1 MRTIGLFGTFFL
13 SGSLSVAS
21 SLAVYQDSTFYSFSP
36 PNTFIGFTQ
45 GVEAKCEGTML
56 QVEAKSDCPKAQR
69 LCGLLTS
76 LEEKKEDL
84 QELETNTNILNQ
96 LILLPRPASFDAS
109 ASIGSAKTLS
119 GEQSRLRVGQK
130 QLSEEILIAQGAFEQ
145 QAPSMQAQYISPS
158 CAKEVEL
165 RIPYGYVTFSSE
177 YEAKLENEKEV
188 SVTQYLKIS
197 NKSGID
203 IKADTALFYYR
214 SATQTVHPIDFNPWI
229 VSKYEP
235 ESQVAYESATA
246 EEVSVAAPMSK
257 EKKLGAA
264 LFSTPQAS
272 YEDAREYK
280 INALDLPST
289 GVPLVVPV
297 LSWKAPLECQI
308 LAYPY
313 ENTKAFQVCSF
324 TPKHQIDTHQW
335 KVKSNERIINESARG
350 EYKKDK
356 YDLYTKVEEDIQ
368 ITRKPIVN
376 KEGEEGIFGGTIHK
390 KDGFTL
396 EIVNK
401 SDKPKTLKL
410 IERIP
415 SSTTEEIHSKLLSVK
430 AETKIDYTLL
440 DEGKIEI
447 NLTLA
452 ARETKKI
459 EVLFEL
465 SYDKDVKVSY

>member
-1 MRTIGLFGTFFL
+1 MRPIPFFNL
-13 SGSLSVAS
+13 LLLCGSMSYAS
-21 SLAVYQDSTFYSFSP
+21 SLAVFQDSTFYTFSSQ
-36 PNTFIGFTQ
+36 NTFIGFTQ
-45 GVEAKCEGTML
+45 GVEAKCEGTTL
-56 QVEAKSDCPKAQR
+56 EVEAKNTCPEEER
-69 LCGLLTS
+69 LCQLFTS
-76 LEEKKEDL
+76 LEQKKEDL
-84 QELETNTNILNQ
+84 QEVQTNINILNQ
-96 LILLPRPASFDAS
+96 LILLPRPSAVDAS
-109 ASIGSAKTLS
+109 LSIESAKTLS
-119 GEQSRLRVGQK
+119 REQSRLQVEQK
-130 QLSEEILIAQGAFEQ
+130 QLGEEILIAQGVFEQ
-145 QAPSMQAQYISPS
+145 QAPSMQTQYITSS
-158 CAKEVEL
+158 CVKEVEL
-165 RIPYGYVTFSSE
+165 QIPYGYVTFSNK

-188 SVTQYLKIS
+188 SVTQYLKII

-203 IKADTALFYYR
+203 IKADMALFYYR
-214 SATQTVHPIDFNPWI
+214 LANQTVQPIDFNPWI

-235 ESQVAYESATA
+235 RVKAVYTEAMV
-246 EEVSVAAPMSK
+246 APMVADQSVSAK
-257 EKKLGAA
+257 RH
-264 LFSTPQAS
+264 PVPHAS

-289 GVPLVVPV
+289 GVPLIVPV
-297 LSWKAPLECQI
+297 LSWKAPLVCQI

-324 TPKHQIDTHQW
+324 TPKYQIDTYEW
-335 KVKSNERIINESARG
+335 KVKSNDKIINENARG

-368 ITRKPIVN
+368 IERKPIVN

-430 AETKIDYTLL
+430 SETKVDYTLL
-440 DEGKIEI
+440 EEGKIEI

-452 ARETKKI
+452 AHETKKI

>member
-1 MRTIGLFGTFFL
+1 MRPIGLFGTFFL

-21 SLAVYQDSTFYSFSP
+21 SLAVFQDSTFYSFSP
-36 PNTFIGFTQ
+36 QNTFIGFTQ

-56 QVEAKSDCPKAQR
+56 QVEAKSDCPKVER
-69 LCGLLTS
+69 LCGILTS

-84 QELETNTNILNQ
+84 QELEANTHILNQ
-96 LILLPRPASFDAS
+96 LILLPRPSSLDAS
-109 ASIGSAKTLS
+109 ASIGSAKKLS
-119 GEQSRLRVGQK
+119 QELSRLGVEQK

-177 YEAKLENEKEV
+177 YEAKLENDKEV
-188 SVTQYLKIS
+188 SVTQYLQIT

-203 IKADTALFYYR
+203 IHADRALFYYR

-235 ESQVAYESATA
+235 RAKAVYA
-246 EEVSVAAPMSK
+246 ETMAAPMVAMAT
-257 EKKLGAA
+257 EKSVSAKGHPA
-264 LFSTPQAS
+264 PHAS

-280 INALDLPST
+280 INTLDLPST
-289 GVPLVVPV
+289 GVPLIVPV
-297 LSWKAPLECQI
+297 LSWKAPVECQI
-308 LAYPY
+308 RAYPY
-313 ENTKAFQVCSF
+313 VNTQAFQVCSF
-324 TPKHQIDTHQW
+324 TPKYQIDTHEW
-335 KVKSNERIINESARG
+335 KVKSNEKLINESARG
-350 EYKKDK
+350 EYKKDT

-430 AETKIDYTLL
+430 AETKVDYTLL

-447 NLTLA
+447 NLALA

>member
-1 MRTIGLFGTFFL
+1 MRPIGLFGTFFL

-36 PNTFIGFTQ
+36 QNTFIGFTQ
-45 GVEAKCEGTML
+45 GVEAKCEGTTL
-56 QVEAKSDCPKAQR
+56 QVEVKSDCPKFER

-84 QELETNTNILNQ
+84 QELEANSNILHQ
-96 LILLPRPASFDAS
+96 LILLPRPASLDAS
-109 ASIGSAKTLS
+109 ASIASAKTLS
-119 GEQSRLRVGQK
+119 QELSRLQVEQK
-130 QLSEEILIAQGAFEQ
+130 QLGEEILIAQGAFEQ
-145 QAPSMQAQYISPS
+145 QAPSMQAQYITPS

-188 SVTQYLKIS
+188 SVTQYLQIT

-203 IKADTALFYYR
+203 IHADRALFYYR
-214 SATQTVHPIDFNPWI
+214 FATQTVHPIDFNPWI

-235 ESQVAYESATA
+235 RAKAVYTEAM
-246 EEVSVAAPMSK
+246 AAPMVAMVADQSVSAK
-257 EKKLGAA
+257 
-264 LFSTPQAS
+264 SHPTPHAS

-297 LSWKAPLECQI
+297 LSWKAPVECQI
-308 LAYPY
+308 RAYPY
-313 ENTKAFQVCSF
+313 VNTQAFQVCSF
-324 TPKHQIDTHQW
+324 TPKYQIDTHEW
-335 KVKSNERIINESARG
+335 KVKSKEKIINESARG
-350 EYKKDK
+350 EYKKDT

-415 SSTTEEIHSKLLSVK
+415 SSTTEEIKSKLLSVK
-430 AETKIDYTLL
+430 AETKVDYTLL

-447 NLTLA
+447 NLTLVA
-452 ARETKKI
+452 HENKKI

-465 SYDKDVKVSY
+465 SYDKDVKVTY